1 MSKFNVGDKV
11 RVVNWTEVWNGSE
24 GVIVPTTDGSDY
36 IRVEVTKPNPNLD
49 PVFYRVGDIAG
60 WNEAQLEL
68 IEDVDGYEAQHL
80 TADAITVAAEF
91 FGVDSKTIWL
101 ILNLAE
107 LLDDY
112 KKGE

>member
-11 RVVNWTEVWNGSE
+11 RIVNWTDVWNGSE
-24 GVIVPTTDGSDY
+24 GVVVPTTDGSDY
-36 IRVEVTKPNPNLD
+36 IRVEVTKPNPDLD
-49 PVFYRVGDIAG
+49 PSFYSVGDTAG
-60 WNEAQLEL
+60 WNAAQLEL
-68 IEDVDGYEAQHL
+68 IEDYEAQHL
-80 TADAITVAAEF
+80 MADAITVAAEF